1 MHEAAAAGWETNAM
15 PTPNRLYYGDNLD
28 VLKHYVADESIDLVY
43 LDPPFNS
50 NANYNVLFAEQ
61 DGSRAASQVEVF
73 TDTWRWD
80 QAAVRDYEST
90 VEQGGRVADALIAMR
105 AFLGP
110 SDVLAYLSMMAPRLV
125 ELRRTLRPTGAIYL
139 HCDPA
144 ASHYLKMLMD
154 AIFGPQNFRSEIIW
168 KRTHAHSGGNRFGPV
183 HDSILFYAA
192 SGEHRCEPARVPY
205 SESYVRDFFRFTD
218 EDGRRYRSTI
228 LTGSGTRN
236 GDSGQ
241 PWRGID
247 PTSSGRHWA
256 IPGYLRPLLGTPEPA
271 TLQEALDR
279 LDDLGRVLWPKKK
292 NGVPSLK
299 QYIDDMD
306 GTEAQDVW
314 TDIPPIGA
322 RAAERLGYPTQ
333 KPVALLERIL
343 ESSSNRGD
351 VALDPFCGC
360 GTAIDAAQRMDR
372 RWIGIDITHLAVNL
386 IKNRLLTAYGDAAKF
401 EVIGEPTDLEG
412 AKDLAASD
420 PYQFQWWA
428 LGLVGAR
435 PVEQKKGADR
445 GIDGRLLFHDEV
457 GGATK
462 QVIFSVKAGHV
473 NVSQLRDLRGV
484 VERENAAI
492 GVLISMEAPTKPMR
506 VEAADAGLYEGAWE
520 KRYPRLQLL
529 TVGELLDGRSV
540 EMPELGS
547 LAVNVTNKRA
557 PKVARADQA
566 GLF

>member
-1 MHEAAAAGWETNAM
+1 MAQHGNC
-15 PTPNRLYYGDNLD
+15 LYYGDNLD
-28 VLKHYVADESIDLVY
+28 VLKRYLPDESVDLVY

-80 QAAVRDYEST
+80 EAAVRDYELT
-90 VEQGGRVADALIAMR
+90 VEQGGRVADALMAMR
-105 AFLGP
+105 TFLGP
-110 SDVLAYLSMMAPRLV
+110 SDALAYLSMMAPRLV
-125 ELRRTLRPTGAIYL
+125 ELRRTLKPTGAIYL

-144 ASHYLKMLMD
+144 ASHYLKMMMD

-183 HDSILFYAA
+183 HDTILFYAA
-192 SGEHRCEPARVPY
+192 SPEHRCEPARVPY
-205 SESYVRDFFRFTD
+205 SEGYVRDFFRFTD

-241 PWRGID
+241 PWRGIN

-256 IPGYLRPLLGTPEPA
+256 IPGYLRPLLGDPA
-271 TLQEALDR
+271 PVTLQDALDR
-279 LDDLGRVLWPKKK
+279 LDELGRVLWPQKEH
-292 NGVPSLK
+292 GVPSLK

-343 ESSSNRGD
+343 ESSSSPGD
-351 VALDPFCGC
+351 VILDPFCGC
-360 GTAIDAAQRMDR
+360 GTAVDAAQRMGR

-386 IKNRLLTAYGDAAKF
+386 IKNRLLTAYGDTAKF

-435 PVEQKKGADR
+435 PVDQKKGADH
-445 GIDGRLLFHDEV
+445 GIDGRLLFHDEA
-457 GGATK
+457 GAATK

-473 NVSQLRDLRGV
+473 TVSHLRDLRGV
-484 VERENAAI
+484 VDREKAAI
-492 GVLISMEAPTKPMR
+492 GVLISMESPTKPMR
-506 VEAADAGLYEGAWE
+506 VEAADAGLYEGSWE
-520 KRYPRLQLL
+520 KRYPRLQLI
-529 TVGELLDGRSV
+529 TVEELLDGRRV
-540 EMPELGS
+540 EMPDLGS
-547 LAVNVTNKRA
+547 LAMNVTNKRA
-557 PKVARADQA
+557 PKVARVDQA